1 MKEERLIMLLRSD
14 PNKGMKK
21 VIDAYSG
28 LVFSIVRGRLSGFC
42 GSAEIEDCAAE
53 VFIRFN
59 SALDGLRTD
68 GSVRNYLAVIARNTS
83 SNYLRSKSSEA
94 AVDGED
100 ALLEI
105 PDGTDVCDE
114 AYKKQLVD
122 SIMEE
127 IRKMGHPDSD
137 IVIRKYYFNHRSADI
152 ARDLGLTTS
161 NVDVRSHRALKKLQA
176 KFGGKDENQY

>member
-14 PNKGMKK
+14 PNEGMKK

-28 LVFSIVRGRLSGFC
+28 LVFSIVRGRLSGLC

-94 AVDGED
+94 AVDGEE
-100 ALLEI
+100 AL
-105 PDGTDVCDE
+105 
-114 AYKKQLVD
+114 
-122 SIMEE
+122 
-127 IRKMGHPDSD
+127 R
-137 IVIRKYYFNHRSADI
+137 
-152 ARDLGLTTS
+152 
-161 NVDVRSHRALKKLQA
+161 
-176 KFGGKDENQY
+176 